1 MKFNPTWPQVALFA
15 VLLGAIILA
24 YIFAPPAAQ
33 VVTSVVSTVVG
44 FIFGDFKKEP
54 EAPGPTPKLE
64 VLDGGK
70 Q

>member
-44 FIFGDFKKEP
+44 FIFGDFKKPDLPEVEP
-54 EAPGPTPKLE
+54 PALK
-64 VLDGGK
+64 VIDGGK
-70 Q
+70 